1 MCVATYQ
8 FTIEWGLKPCCFN
21 VWLSLPFFFT
31 RFHVI
36 LERLPLQHSRPFHPR
51 FPPTPSPQSPT
62 PSPWPLIMLE
72 GLVAWVLNTYLG
84 KYVSNLNTDQLSI
97 ALLKGTLSVC
107 LSVRPFRLRVS
118 TISFYDD
125 IILALTLIWIW
136 QLFNML
142 CYQNPCSIQ
151 YSTINII
158 MYHVFTVAVALYLKP
173 LSS

>member
-1 MCVATYQ
+1 MCVASYQ
-8 FTIEWGLKPCCFN
+8 FTIEWGLEPCCFN
-21 VWLSLPFFFT
+21 VWLSLPFFLT
-31 RFHVI
+31 RFHVN
-36 LERLPLQHSRPFHPR
+36 LERLPLQDSRPFHPR

-107 LSVRPFRLRVS
+107 LFVWLPQGVHHQFLWWHHPRSYPH
-118 TISFYDD
+118 
-125 IILALTLIWIW
+125 WIW
-136 QLFNML
+136 QLFNVL

-151 YSTINII
+151 YSIII
-158 MYHVFTVAVALYLKP
+158 MYHAFTVAVALYLKP